1 LGSGGSGVGPGVGVG
16 GCGSGGAGVGG
27 VVGGDG
33 VGCGFP
39 AIGTVSLF
47 PGSPRRM
54 LRPVGD
60 LDSKTFLI
68 TGANTGIGRATAQAL
83 AARGARVFIA
93 GRSEAK
99 TRPVINEIASQT
111 GNDRLEFLA
120 LDLGNL
126 DSVQACAEA
135 FLARGEPLHVLINNA
150 GMAGQRGTTDS
161 GFELAFGTNY
171 VGPYLLT
178 SLLLPCL
185 KASSPSRVVNVAS
198 EAHYRVDG
206 IDFEAV
212 RKPTKTRTGF
222 HEYSVSK
229 LANVLHAQ
237 ELARRLDGDGVTTYS
252 LHPGVIASDIWR
264 SVPWPIRP
272 LMKLRMSSTEDGSR
286 TSLYCAT
293 SPDVAQDSGDYYED
307 AQRKEPGP
315 AATPQLAGELWE
327 RTTDWLGP
335 RR

>member
-1 LGSGGSGVGPGVGVG
+1 
-16 GCGSGGAGVGG
+16 
-27 VVGGDG
+27 
-33 VGCGFP
+33 
-39 AIGTVSLF
+39 
-47 PGSPRRM
+47 M

-68 TGANTGIGRATAQAL
+68 TGANTGIGRATAQSL
-83 AARGARVFIA
+83 AARGARVFFA
-93 GRSEAK
+93 GRSEAT
-99 TRPVINEIASQT
+99 TRPVIDEITAQT
-111 GNDRLEFLA
+111 GNERLEFLT

-126 DSVQACAEA
+126 DSVAVCADT
-135 FLARGEPLHVLINNA
+135 FMQRDEPLHVLINNA
-150 GMAGQRGTTDS
+150 GMAGKRGTTAS
-161 GFELAFGTNY
+161 GFELAFGVNH

-178 SLLLPCL
+178 RLLLERLTESAP
-185 KASSPSRVVNVAS
+185 ARVVNVAS

-212 RKPTKTRTGF
+212 REPTKTRTGF

-237 ELARRLDGDGVTTYS
+237 ELARRMDGSGVTTYS

-272 LMKLRMSSTEDGSR
+272 LMKLRMRSTEDGSR

-293 SPDVAQDSGDYYED
+293 SPDVAHESGGYYED

-315 AATPQLAGELWE
+315 AATPQLAAELWE
-327 RTTDWLGP
+327 RTAGWVGQHPLT
-335 RR
+335 

>member
-1 LGSGGSGVGPGVGVG
+1 
-16 GCGSGGAGVGG
+16 
-27 VVGGDG
+27 
-33 VGCGFP
+33 
-39 AIGTVSLF
+39 
-47 PGSPRRM
+47 M
-54 LRPVGD
+54 LRSVGD

-68 TGANTGIGRATAQAL
+68 TGANTGIGLATATSL
-83 AARGARVFIA
+83 AGRGARLFLA

-99 TRPVINEIASQT
+99 TRPVIDDIAAKT
-111 GNDRLEFLA
+111 GNDQIEFLA

-126 DSVQACAEA
+126 DSVRTCAEG

-150 GMAGQRGTTDS
+150 GMAGRRGRTDS

-171 VGPYLLT
+171 VGPYLFT
-178 SLLLPCL
+178 TLLLDRL
-185 KASSPSRVVNVAS
+185 KESAPARVVIVAS
-198 EAHYRVDG
+198 EAHYRVNG

-212 RKPTKTRTGF
+212 REPTKTRTGF

-237 ELARRLDGDGVTTYS
+237 ELARRMDGNGVTTYS

-272 LMKLRMSSTEDGSR
+272 LMKLRMRSTEDGAR

-293 SPDVAQDSGDYYED
+293 SPDVAQESGAYYED
-307 AQRKEPGP
+307 AQRKQPGP
-315 AATPQLAGELWE
+315 AATPELAAELWE
-327 RTTDWLGP
+327 RTTGWLD
-335 RR
+335 RRP

>member
-1 LGSGGSGVGPGVGVG
+1 
-16 GCGSGGAGVGG
+16 
-27 VVGGDG
+27 
-33 VGCGFP
+33 
-39 AIGTVSLF
+39 
-47 PGSPRRM
+47 M
-54 LRPVGD
+54 LRSVGD

-68 TGANTGIGRATAQAL
+68 TGANTGIGRATAQSL
-83 AARGARVFIA
+83 ATRGARLFFA

-99 TRPVINEIASQT
+99 TRPVMNEIASQT

-126 DSVQACAEA
+126 DSVGACAEA
-135 FLARGEPLHVLINNA
+135 FLRRGEPLHVLINNA
-150 GMAGQRGTTDS
+150 GMAGRRGTTDS

-171 VGPYLLT
+171 VGPYLFT
-178 SLLLPCL
+178 SLLLDRL
-185 KASSPSRVVNVAS
+185 KESAPARVVNVAS

-212 RKPTKTRTGF
+212 REPTKTRTGF

-237 ELARRLDGDGVTTYS
+237 ELARRLDGNGVTTYS

-272 LMKLRMSSTEDGSR
+272 LMKLRMRSTEDGSR

-315 AATPQLAGELWE
+315 AATPQLAAELWE
-327 RTTDWLGP
+327 RTTDWLGSRP
-335 RR
+335 

>member
-1 LGSGGSGVGPGVGVG
+1 MDFLRS
-16 GCGSGGAGVGG
+16 AR
-27 VVGGDG
+27 
-33 VGCGFP
+33 FP
-39 AIGTVSLF
+39 S
-47 PGSPRRM
+47 SPDRRDVCSD
-54 LRPVGD
+54 PWATST
-60 LDSKTFLI
+60 SKTFLI
-68 TGANTGIGRATAQAL
+68 TGANTGIGRATAQSL
-83 AARGARVFIA
+83 AARGARVFFA
-93 GRSEAK
+93 GRSEAT
-99 TRPVINEIASQT
+99 TRPVIDEIAAQT
-111 GNDRLEFLA
+111 GNDRLEFLT

-126 DSVQACAEA
+126 DSVRVCAQT
-135 FLARGEPLHVLINNA
+135 FLQRGEPLHVLINNA

-171 VGPYLLT
+171 VGPYLFT
-178 SLLLPCL
+178 SLLLDRL
-185 KASSPSRVVNVAS
+185 KESAPARVVNVAS

-212 RKPTKTRTGF
+212 REPTKTRTGF

-237 ELARRLDGDGVTTYS
+237 ELARRMDGNGVTTYS

-272 LMKLRMSSTEDGSR
+272 LMKLRMRSTEDGSR

-293 SPDVAQDSGDYYED
+293 SPDVAQESGGYYED

-315 AATPQLAGELWE
+315 AATPQLAAELWE
-327 RTTDWLGP
+327 RTTDWLGARP
-335 RR
+335 